1 MRQVSPA
8 QSGLPTS
15 VDRYLLPDER
25 SVIAVRMHP
34 AALAGPLV
42 LACGGLVAVRK
53 LSVRSPRPD
62 IVWGGYLLVPLDF
75 LRRLAAWPVSYLI
88 VTDKRMVL
96 TGGLLIRT
104 AAFMP
109 WEKVTGLTLRRTVLG
124 RLFGYGTLIVTSASR
139 HQPFRKVRY
148 LPYPDQLYLEI
159 SGLLRQEG
167 QGGTNTRSQQV
178 GDEGMTAQDSAGPF
192 QQE

>member
-1 MRQVSPA
+1 
-8 QSGLPTS
+8 

-25 SVIAVRMHP
+25 SVITVRIHP

-42 LACGGLVAVRK
+42 LACGGLVAARK
-53 LSVRSPRPD
+53 LTGRSPRPD
-62 IVWGGYLLVPLDF
+62 IVWGGYLLVPLYF
-75 LRRLAAWPVSYLI
+75 LRRLAAWPVSFLI
-88 VTDKRMVL
+88 VTDKRMVF

-104 AAFMP
+104 AAFIP
-109 WEKVTGLTLRRTVLG
+109 LEKVTGLTLQRTVLG
-124 RLFGYGTLIVTSASR
+124 RLLGYGTLIVTSASR

-148 LPYPDQLYLEI
+148 LPYPEQLYLEI
-159 SGLLRQEG
+159 SGLLPQEG
-167 QGGTNTRSQQV
+167 QGDTNTISQQV

>member
-8 QSGLPTS
+8 QSRLPMS

-42 LACGGLVAVRK
+42 LACGALAAARK
-53 LSVRSPRPD
+53 LTVRSPRPD
-62 IVWGGYLLVPLDF
+62 IVWGGYLLVPLYF
-75 LRRLAAWPVSYLI
+75 LRRLAAWPVSYLT
-88 VTDKRMVL
+88 VTDQRMML

-109 WEKVTGLTLRRTVLG
+109 LGKVTGLTLQRPVLG
-124 RLFGYGTLIVTSASR
+124 RLLGYGTLIVTSDSR

-148 LPYPDQLYLEI
+148 LPYPEQLYLEI
-159 SGLLRQEG
+159 SALLPQEE
-167 QGGTNTRSQQV
+167 QDDTNTISQQA

>member
-34 AALAGPLV
+34 AVLAGPLV

-62 IVWGGYLLVPLDF
+62 IVWGGYLLVPMYF
-75 LRRLAAWPVSYLI
+75 LRCLAAWPVSYLI

-109 WEKVTGLTLRRTVLG
+109 LEKVTGLTLQRTVLG

-148 LPYPDQLYLEI
+148 LPYPEQLYLEI
-159 SGLLRQEG
+159 SGLLPQEG
-167 QGGTNTRSQQV
+167 QGDTNTISQQV